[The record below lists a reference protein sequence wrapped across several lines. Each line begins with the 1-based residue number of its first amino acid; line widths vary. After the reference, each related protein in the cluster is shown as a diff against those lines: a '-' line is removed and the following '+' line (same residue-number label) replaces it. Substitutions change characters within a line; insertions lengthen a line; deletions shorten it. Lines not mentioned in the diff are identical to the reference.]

1 MNKERC
7 LLVISGP
14 SGAGKDTVV
23 KKMLEKHPEIEMSVS
38 ATTRAP
44 REKEVNGVD
53 YYFLPKEEFE
63 RRLAQGDVLEYV
75 QYCDNYYGTL
85 KSEIEQRMEKGVT
98 TVLIIE
104 VYGAANIKK
113 IYPESTLI
121 FVMPPNEEELA
132 RRLRS
137 RGTESE
143 EVIQQ
148 RLHRAKEELGRV
160 GDYDFAVT
168 NVDADV
174 CAQEVYE
181 ILCSR
186 QGR

>member
-53 YYFLPKEEFE
+53 YYFLP
-63 RRLAQGDVLEYV
+63 
-75 QYCDNYYGTL
+75 N
-85 KSEIEQRMEKGVT
+85 
-98 TVLIIE
+98 IE

-137 RGTESE
+137 RGTE
-143 EVIQQ
+143 
-148 RLHRAKEELGRV
+148 
-160 GDYDFAVT
+160 
-168 NVDADV
+168 
-174 CAQEVYE
+174 
-181 ILCSR
+181 
-186 QGR
+186 

>member
-23 KKMLEKHPEIEMSVS
+23 RRMLEQHPEIEMSVS

-44 REKEVNGVD
+44 REHEVDGVD
-53 YYFLPKEEFE
+53 YYFLKKEDFE
-63 RRLAQGDVLEYV
+63 KRLEQGDVLEHV

-121 FVMPPNEEELA
+121 FIMPPNEEELA
-132 RRLRS
+132 RRLRT
-137 RGTESE
+137 RGTETE

-160 GDYDFAVT
+160 GEYDFAVT
-168 NVDADV
+168 NLDVDE
-174 CAQEVYE
+174 CAGEVYD
-181 ILCSR
+181 ILRRR
-186 QGR
+186 QSE